1 VTWTTRQ
8 RRILLGLLLAASL
21 FFLLG
26 LSYQRNGG
34 WQGIV
39 NTFKGPVRV
48 GLQVGHLE
56 VSNHPEELANLRYS
70 TGASVG
76 GINEVDVNLSV
87 AQLLRD
93 MLQNEG
99 VTVDMLPATVPPN
112 YKADLFVSLHADSSE
127 DVERRGYKSAV
138 FRYER
143 NKNDTL
149 LKQIIDKNYFYFSG
163 LPDDD
168 NNVSGSM
175 LEYYAFNGQRFKHA
189 VNRKTPAIIVEMGY
203 LSNAEDLEFM
213 EDPVNPA
220 YALKIGILSYLRE
233 VGRLGDR

>member
-1 VTWTTRQ
+1 MTRQ
-8 RRILLGLLLAASL
+8 RRLLLGLLLGTSL
-21 FFLLG
+21 FLLLG
-26 LSYQRNGG
+26 LTYQRNGG

-39 NTFKGPVRV
+39 NYFKGPVRV

-76 GINEVDVNLSV
+76 GINEVDVNLAV

-99 VTVDMLPATVPPN
+99 ITVDLLPATVPPK
-112 YKADLFVSLHADSSE
+112 YKADLFVSIHADSSE
-127 DVERRGYKSAV
+127 DPERRGYKSAV

-143 NKNDTL
+143 NKNDAL

-168 NNVSGSM
+168 SNVSGSM
-175 LEYYAFNGQRFKHA
+175 LEYYAFNDKRFKHS
-189 VNRKTPAIIVEMGY
+189 VSRRTPAIIVEMGY
-203 LSNAEDLEFM
+203 LSNAEDLDFI

-233 VGRLGDR
+233 VKRIGDR

>member
-1 VTWTTRQ
+1 MTRQ
-8 RRILLGLLLAASL
+8 RRLLLGLLLGASL
-21 FFLLG
+21 FLLLG

-39 NTFKGPVRV
+39 NYFKGPVRV
-48 GLQVGHLE
+48 GLQIGHLE
-56 VSNHPEELANLRYS
+56 VNNHPEELANLRYN
-70 TGASVG
+70 TGASVN
-76 GINEVDVNLSV
+76 GINEVDVNLAV

-99 VTVDMLPATVPPN
+99 ITVDMLPATVPPK
-112 YKADLFVSLHADSSE
+112 YKADLFVSIHADSSE
-127 DVERRGYKSAV
+127 DPERRGYKSAV

-143 NKNDTL
+143 NKNDVL

-168 NNVSGSM
+168 TNVSGSM
-175 LEYYAFNGQRFKHA
+175 LEYYAFNHQRFKHA
-189 VNRKTPAIIVEMGY
+189 VSRRTPAIIVEMGY
-203 LSNAEDLEFM
+203 LSNAEDLDFM
-213 EDPVNPA
+213 EDLVNPA

-233 VGRLGDR
+233 VGRIE